1 MGFPVVILTTR
12 GAKTGRERAAN
23 VGGFQDGPDSWLVV
37 ASRTFQ

>member
-12 GAKTGRERAAN
+12 GAKTGRDVRPPLAASKMA
-23 VGGFQDGPDSWLVV
+23 PDSWLVV